1 MQGAE
6 ALTTYS
12 LKSLG
17 WTQHFVRQLDADT
30 IATAKPVRLSA
41 IHRTRLDGLSE
52 DGPVSLNPSVLTS
65 EYAVG
70 DWVLAD
76 GHMASAPLER
86 ATEITRRAAGHE
98 ARPQLIAANVDT
110 LAIVSSCNEDFNI
123 ARLERYL
130 ALAGMSGCL
139 PLLVLTKADQVED
152 ADDFAQRAQALSPAL
167 PVLVVNAKDPDEAT
181 KLAPWCSDG
190 QTLALVGSSGVGK
203 TTLQNHLT
211 GTDEATRDIRDD
223 DAKGRHTTT
232 GRALRPTLHGGWLID
247 TPGMRELR
255 LLEAGEGIEEVFSD
269 ILEIAAGCKFRDC
282 AHESEPGCAV
292 RAAIADGTLDPARL
306 SRWRKLEAENRHNN
320 ETVAQSRARGK
331 QLNKLYREG
340 KARAR
345 LKRGED

>member
-6 ALTTYS
+6 ALTTHS
-12 LKSLG
+12 LESLG
-17 WTQHFVRQLDADT
+17 WTRHFVRQLDADT

-41 IHRTRLDGLSE
+41 VHRTRLDGLSE
-52 DGPVSLNPSVLTS
+52 DGPASLAPSVLTS

-70 DWVLAD
+70 DWVLAE
-76 GHMASAPLER
+76 GQMASAPLER

-139 PLLVLTKADQVED
+139 PLLVLTKADKVDD
-152 ADDFAQRAQALSPAL
+152 ADDFARRGQALSPAL
-167 PVLVVNAKDPDEAT
+167 PVLVVNAKDPDGAG

-211 GTDEATRDIRDD
+211 GTEEATFDIRHDD
-223 DAKGRHTTT
+223 SRGRHTTT

-255 LLEAGEGIEEVFSD
+255 LLEAEDGIEEVFSD

-282 AHESEPGCAV
+282 AHETEPGCAV
-292 RAAIADGTLDPARL
+292 RAAIADGTLDLARL
-306 SRWRKLEAENRHNN
+306 TRWRKLEAENRYNS

-345 LKRGED
+345 LKRGDD